1 MKKIL
6 LSSIAI
12 IASLCF
18 ASCSSSS
25 SSAVNQHA
33 KFKARSDYRTT
44 MEVYKNESAYA
55 AATPEN
61 TSLLVSIST
70 QRAQL
75 LVGPENTVAL
85 DTPVCTGRAGKRTP
99 TGRFPITEKIKYH
112 GPRDKYVGA
121 SLPYWMR
128 LTGDGIGMH
137 GSSSVKRTPS
147 SGGCIRTPHDV
158 IPQIYAKVKKG
169 TVINVVQ

>member
-1 MKKIL
+1 
-6 LSSIAI
+6 
-12 IASLCF
+12 
-18 ASCSSSS
+18 
-25 SSAVNQHA
+25 
-33 KFKARSDYRTT
+33 

-99 TGRFPITEKIKYH
+99 TGRFPITEKIVDKRSTIYGTVYYKGRRVHGGDQRKYH

-169 TVINVVQ
+169 TVINVIQ